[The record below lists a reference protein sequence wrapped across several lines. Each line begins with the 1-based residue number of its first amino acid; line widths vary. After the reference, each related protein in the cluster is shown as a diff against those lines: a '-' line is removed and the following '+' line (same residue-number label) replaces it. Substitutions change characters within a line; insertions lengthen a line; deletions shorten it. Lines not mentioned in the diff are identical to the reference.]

1 MAPEDT
7 MNRWAGLVAALIL
20 AGFGIGVSAQQVSP
34 IQTELLAEVRLLRQ
48 SIEALAGTNARVQI
62 VFGRLQLQEQRTATA
77 ARRLDDLR
85 DAVSGFSMQA
95 QQMGDRIKELEE
107 GLNDSRYKPEHLEGM
122 RQELTMTRRELGR
135 IEAERARVVAAE
147 AEAAGA
153 LNLEQGRS
161 SDLNRQLEDLERA
174 LAPKPQ

>member
-1 MAPEDT
+1 
-7 MNRWAGLVAALIL
+7 MNRPAALVTAVVTIL
-20 AGFGIGVSAQQVSP
+20 ILGGFVARLPAQQSASL
-34 IQTELLAEVRLLRQ
+34 QTELLAEVRLLRQ
-48 SIEALAGTNARVQI
+48 SIELLAGANARVQI

-77 ARRLDDLR
+77 ARRLDELR
-85 DAVSGFSMQA
+85 NAVSGISMRA
-95 QQMGDRIKELEE
+95 AEMGDRIRELEE
-107 GLNDSRYKPEHLEGM
+107 TTNDSRLKPEQLEAM
-122 RQELTMTRRELGR
+122 RAELAMARRELSR
-135 IEAERARVVAAE
+135 IEAERARVMAEE